1 MEVLYEQKTE
11 ADKIELY
18 SRENND
24 ILGDAPSWLIH
35 TGSYIIY
42 GLIVLL
48 LAGTALFEYPDVI
61 QSSVVID
68 DRSNAEWITVNS
80 DGLID
85 RFFVE
90 DRAVVKKNDTLGIIQ
105 NPASLVDVKWFCQ
118 VLTRVEWY
126 YRTNDIRY
134 LQNYPFDLIMGEMS
148 AAYEQF
154 TQAVRTCL
162 AYQELDLYP
171 KRKAFLQEELRL
183 QVELGDKNGLA
194 VLQLK
199 KELFE
204 LDITHKM
211 EIQNNRRML
220 ELAYENMVNSL
231 KTWESKY
238 VIKSKTDGIVLLGK
252 SWSRR
257 TVVHKGDTV
266 CSVVSGSRGEP
277 IGRLYLTES
286 EVAGIESGD
295 PVQVE
300 LAKYPVHTYGYV
312 TGKIASVSYVPYN
325 KSYAIEVAFPDKLV
339 TSVGE
344 TINCET
350 GLSGQAQI
358 IMASKS
364 VLKRIFTP
372 LYEIFKR
379 K

>member
-24 ILGDAPSWLIH
+24 ILGDAPGWLIH

-48 LAGTALFEYPDVI
+48 LVGTALFEYPDVV

-68 DRSNAEWITVNS
+68 DRSNAEWITANS
-80 DGLID
+80 DGLVD

-90 DRAVVKKNDTLGIIQ
+90 DRASVKKNDTLGIIQ
-105 NPASLVDVKWFCQ
+105 NPASLTDVKRFCQ
-118 VLTRVEWY
+118 VLTCVEWY

-134 LQNYPFDLIMGEMS
+134 LKNYPFDLIMGEMS
-148 AAYEQF
+148 GAYEQF

-171 KRKAFLQEELRL
+171 QRKAFLQEELRL
-183 QVELGDKNGLA
+183 QTELDDKNGLA
-194 VLQLK
+194 ILQLK
-199 KELFE
+199 RELFE

-211 EIQNNRRML
+211 EIQKNRRML

-231 KTWESKY
+231 KTWESRY
-238 VIKSKTDGIVLLGK
+238 MIKSKTDGILLLGK

-266 CSVVSGSRGEP
+266 CSVVSGSRGKP
-277 IGRLYLTES
+277 IGRLFLAES
-286 EVAGIESGD
+286 EVGGIEQGD
-295 PVQVE
+295 LVQVE
-300 LAKYPVHTYGYV
+300 LAKFPVHTYGYV
-312 TGKIASVSYVPYN
+312 VGKIASVSYVPYN
-325 KSYAIEVAFPDKLV
+325 KSYAVEVAFPDKLV

-344 TINCET
+344 TIDYET
-350 GLSGQAQI
+350 GLSGQAEI

>member
-1 MEVLYEQKTE
+1 MEVLYEQKAE

-24 ILGDAPSWLIH
+24 ILGDAPGWLIH

-48 LAGTALFEYPDVI
+48 LVGTALFEYPDVVR
-61 QSSVVID
+61 SSLVID
-68 DRSNAEWITVNS
+68 DHSNAEWITANS
-80 DGLID
+80 DGLVD

-90 DRAVVKKNDTLGIIQ
+90 DRAPVKKGDTLGIIR
-105 NPASLVDVKWFCQ
+105 NPASLADVKRFCQ

-126 YRTNDIRY
+126 YRTDEIRY

-148 AAYEQF
+148 GAYEQF
-154 TQAVRTCL
+154 TEAVRTCL
-162 AYQELDLYP
+162 SYRELDLYP
-171 KRKAFLQEELRL
+171 QRKAFLQEELRL
-183 QVELGDKNGLA
+183 QAEQGNKNELA
-194 VLQLK
+194 ILQLK
-199 KELFE
+199 RELFE

-211 EIQNNRRML
+211 EMQKNRRML

-238 VIKSKTDGIVLLGK
+238 VIKSKTDGRVLLGK

-266 CSVVSGSRGEP
+266 CSVISGSRGKP
-277 IGRLYLTES
+277 TGRLFLTKS
-286 EVAGIESGD
+286 EIAGIKPED

-300 LAKYPVHTYGYV
+300 LAKYPAHTYGYV
-312 TGKIASVSYVPYN
+312 SGKIASVSYVPYN
-325 KSYAIEVAFPDKLV
+325 KSFAVEVAFADKLV
-339 TSVGE
+339 TSMGE
-344 TINCET
+344 IIDYET
-350 GLSGQAQI
+350 GLSGQVEI
-358 IMASKS
+358 ITASKS
-364 VLKRIFTP
+364 VLRRIFTP
-372 LYEIFKR
+372 FYEVFKR

>member
-1 MEVLYEQKTE
+1 MEVLYEQKAE

-24 ILGDAPSWLIH
+24 ILGDAPGWLIH

-48 LAGTALFEYPDVI
+48 LVGTALFEYPDVVR
-61 QSSVVID
+61 SSLVID
-68 DRSNAEWITVNS
+68 DHSNAEWITANS
-80 DGLID
+80 DGLVD

-90 DRAVVKKNDTLGIIQ
+90 DRAPVKKGDTLGIIR
-105 NPASLVDVKWFCQ
+105 NPASLADVKRFCQ

-126 YRTNDIRY
+126 YQTDEIRY

-148 AAYEQF
+148 GAYEQF
-154 TQAVRTCL
+154 TEAVRTCL
-162 AYQELDLYP
+162 SYRELDLYP
-171 KRKAFLQEELRL
+171 QRKAFLQEELRL
-183 QVELGDKNGLA
+183 QAEQGNKNELA
-194 VLQLK
+194 ILQLK
-199 KELFE
+199 RELFE

-211 EIQNNRRML
+211 EMQKNRRML

-238 VIKSKTDGIVLLGK
+238 VIKSKTDGRVLLGK

-266 CSVVSGSRGEP
+266 CSVISGSRGKP
-277 IGRLYLTES
+277 TGRLFLTES
-286 EVAGIESGD
+286 EIAGIKPED

-300 LAKYPVHTYGYV
+300 LAKYPAHTYGYV
-312 TGKIASVSYVPYN
+312 SGKIASVSYVPYN
-325 KSYAIEVAFPDKLV
+325 KSFAVEVAFADKLV
-339 TSVGE
+339 TSMGE
-344 TINCET
+344 IIDYET
-350 GLSGQAQI
+350 GLSGQVEI
-358 IMASKS
+358 ITASKS
-364 VLKRIFTP
+364 VLRRIFTP
-372 LYEIFKR
+372 FYEVFKR

>member
-1 MEVLYEQKTE
+1 MEVLYEQKAE

-24 ILGDAPSWLIH
+24 ILGDAPGWLIH

-48 LAGTALFEYPDVI
+48 LVGTALFEYPDVVR
-61 QSSVVID
+61 SSLVID
-68 DRSNAEWITVNS
+68 DHSNAEWITANS
-80 DGLID
+80 DGLVD

-90 DRAVVKKNDTLGIIQ
+90 DRAPVKKGDTLGIIR
-105 NPASLVDVKWFCQ
+105 NPASLADVKRFCQ

-126 YRTNDIRY
+126 YRTDEIRY

-148 AAYEQF
+148 GAYEQF
-154 TQAVRTCL
+154 TEAVRTCL
-162 AYQELDLYP
+162 SYRELDLYP
-171 KRKAFLQEELRL
+171 QRKAFLQEELRL
-183 QVELGDKNGLA
+183 QAEQGNKNELA
-194 VLQLK
+194 ILQLK
-199 KELFE
+199 RELFE

-211 EIQNNRRML
+211 EMQKNRRML

-238 VIKSKTDGIVLLGK
+238 VIKSKTDGRVLLGK

-266 CSVVSGSRGEP
+266 CSVISGSRGKP
-277 IGRLYLTES
+277 TGRLFLTES
-286 EVAGIESGD
+286 EIAGIKPED

-300 LAKYPVHTYGYV
+300 LAKYPAHTYGYV
-312 TGKIASVSYVPYN
+312 SGKIASVSYVPYN
-325 KSYAIEVAFPDKLV
+325 SFAVEVAFADKLV
-339 TSVGE
+339 TSMGE
-344 TINCET
+344 IIDYET
-350 GLSGQAQI
+350 GLSGQVEI
-358 IMASKS
+358 ITASKS
-364 VLKRIFTP
+364 VLRRIFTP
-372 LYEIFKR
+372 FYEVFKR

>member
-1 MEVLYEQKTE
+1 MEVLYEQKAE

-24 ILGDAPSWLIH
+24 ILGDAPGWLIH

-48 LAGTALFEYPDVI
+48 LVGTALFEYPDVVR
-61 QSSVVID
+61 SSLVID
-68 DRSNAEWITVNS
+68 DHSNAEWITANS
-80 DGLID
+80 DGLVD

-90 DRAVVKKNDTLGIIQ
+90 DRAPVKKGDTLGIIR
-105 NPASLVDVKWFCQ
+105 NPASLADVKRFCQ

-126 YRTNDIRY
+126 YRTDEIRY

-148 AAYEQF
+148 GAYEQF
-154 TQAVRTCL
+154 TEAVRTCL
-162 AYQELDLYP
+162 SYRELDLYP
-171 KRKAFLQEELRL
+171 QRKAFLQEELRL
-183 QVELGDKNGLA
+183 QAEQGNKNELA
-194 VLQLK
+194 ILQLK
-199 KELFE
+199 RELFE

-211 EIQNNRRML
+211 EMQKNRRML

-238 VIKSKTDGIVLLGK
+238 VIKSKTDGRVLLGK

-266 CSVVSGSRGEP
+266 CSVISGSRGKP
-277 IGRLYLTES
+277 TGRLFLTES
-286 EVAGIESGD
+286 EIAGIKPED

-300 LAKYPVHTYGYV
+300 LAKYPAHTYGYV
-312 TGKIASVSYVPYN
+312 SGKIASVSYVPYN
-325 KSYAIEVAFPDKLV
+325 KSFAVEVAFADKLV
-339 TSVGE
+339 SSLGE
-344 TINCET
+344 IIDYET
-350 GLSGQAQI
+350 GLSGQVEI
-358 IMASKS
+358 ITASKS
-364 VLKRIFTP
+364 VLRRIFTP
-372 LYEIFKR
+372 FYEVFKR

>member
-1 MEVLYEQKTE
+1 MEVLYEQKAE

-24 ILGDAPSWLIH
+24 ILGDAPGWLIH

-48 LAGTALFEYPDVI
+48 LVGTALFEYPDVVR
-61 QSSVVID
+61 SSLVID
-68 DRSNAEWITVNS
+68 DHSNAEWITANS
-80 DGLID
+80 DGLVD

-90 DRAVVKKNDTLGIIQ
+90 DRAPVKKGDTLGIIR
-105 NPASLVDVKWFCQ
+105 NPASLADVKRFCQ

-126 YRTNDIRY
+126 YRTDEIRY

-148 AAYEQF
+148 GAYEQF
-154 TQAVRTCL
+154 TEAVRTCL
-162 AYQELDLYP
+162 SYRELDLYP
-171 KRKAFLQEELRL
+171 QRKAFLQEELRL
-183 QVELGDKNGLA
+183 QAEQGNKNELA
-194 VLQLK
+194 ILQLK
-199 KELFE
+199 RELFE

-211 EIQNNRRML
+211 EMQKNRRML

-238 VIKSKTDGIVLLGK
+238 VIKSKTDGRVLLGK

-266 CSVVSGSRGEP
+266 CSVISGSRGKP
-277 IGRLYLTES
+277 TGRLFLTES
-286 EVAGIESGD
+286 EIAGIKPED

-300 LAKYPVHTYGYV
+300 LAKYPAHTYGYV
-312 TGKIASVSYVPYN
+312 SGKIASVSYVPYN
-325 KSYAIEVAFPDKLV
+325 KSFAVEVAFADKLV
-339 TSVGE
+339 TSMGE
-344 TINCET
+344 IIDYET
-350 GLSGQAQI
+350 GLSGQVEI
-358 IMASKS
+358 ITASKS
-364 VLKRIFTP
+364 VLRRIFTP
-372 LYEIFKR
+372 FYEVFKR

>member
-1 MEVLYEQKTE
+1 MEVLYEQKGE
-11 ADKIELY
+11 ANKIELY
-18 SRENND
+18 NRENND

-42 GLIVLL
+42 GLIVILL
-48 LAGTALFEYPDVI
+48 TGTALFEYPDVV

-68 DRSNAEWITVNS
+68 DRSNVESIIVNS

-90 DRAVVKKNDTLGIIQ
+90 DRAAVKKNDTLGIIQ
-105 NPASLVDVKWFCQ
+105 NPASLVDVKRFCQ

-126 YRTNDIRY
+126 YRTHDIQY
-134 LQNYPFDLIMGEMS
+134 LQNYSFDLIMGEMS
-148 AAYEQF
+148 GAYEQF
-154 TQAVRTCL
+154 TQAVRTCQ

-171 KRKAFLQEELRL
+171 QRKVFLQEELRL
-183 QVELGDKNGLA
+183 QTKLDDKNGLA

-204 LDITHKM
+204 LEITHKM
-211 EIQNNRRML
+211 EIQKNRRML

-257 TVVHKGDTV
+257 TIVHKGDTV
-266 CSVVSGSRGEP
+266 CSVISGSEGKP
-277 IGRLYLTES
+277 IGRLFLTES
-286 EVAGIESGD
+286 EVAGIRQGN

-300 LAKYPVHTYGYV
+300 LAKYPVHTYGYLI
-312 TGKIASVSYVPYN
+312 GKIASVSYVPYN
-325 KSYAIEVAFPDKLV
+325 KSYAVEIAFPDKLV
-339 TSVGE
+339 TSIGE
-344 TINCET
+344 TIDYEI
-350 GLSGQAQI
+350 GLSGQAEI
-358 IMASKS
+358 IMATKS

>member
-211 EIQNNRRML
+211 EIQKNRRML

>member
-325 KSYAIEVAFPDKLV
+325 KSYAIEVVFPDKLV